1 LRLSAAAS
9 VNHASQK
16 GGNLNYVFG
25 QESKEGRRVQPPL
38 PMKGVFLIN
47 NSAFSQQNFAK
58 MSQKKSTLFEVS
70 EVKLTYRN
78 KVKLANSP
86 QIRSSADAHEVLSQN
101 WSDDL
106 ELVESFN
113 VLFLN
118 RANKV
123 KGMFQVSKGG
133 VAGTVV
139 DAKIIFAAALKAM
152 ACSVILAHN
161 HPSGNTR
168 PSQADL
174 EITRKLKEGGK
185 LLDILILD
193 HLILTPEGY
202 FSFADD
208 GLL

>member
-133 VAGTVV
+133 VAGKTEKKN
-139 DAKIIFAAALKAM
+139 DHGPECRNLKDELKKLGGARM
-152 ACSVILAHN
+152 SYADPEEVCRS
-161 HPSGNTR
+161 NTSPPR
-168 PSQADL
+168 A
-174 EITRKLKEGGK
+174 
-185 LLDILILD
+185 
-193 HLILTPEGY
+193 
-202 FSFADD
+202 
-208 GLL
+208 